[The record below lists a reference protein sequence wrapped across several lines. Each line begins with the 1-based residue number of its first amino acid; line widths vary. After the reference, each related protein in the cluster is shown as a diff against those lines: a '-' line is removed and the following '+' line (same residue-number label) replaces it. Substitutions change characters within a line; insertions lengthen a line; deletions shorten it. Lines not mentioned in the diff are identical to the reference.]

1 MGNLH
6 FSIKDEQTY
15 KNFIFL
21 PKQADFIQ
29 FLRFTSMDK
38 NSKRIYYN
46 TYLINYI
53 TYNDSSAVFF
63 DTKSSNYIDSRGIN
77 QFMEHVNRYYKT
89 NYINTTIISIIN
101 SIKLFIYKE
110 TNNIIKNYITDIHFE
125 WLPYSH
131 TTLFATKSFNSSND
145 FVYNIF
151 DMENSIEVNIYY
163 KKEQPYCLAI
173 RKYKDTPNSFKNIL
187 IYNEKVTITD
197 TEALRKIISDLY
209 YKSISFFNKLTSFI

>member
-6 FSIKDEQTY
+6 FSIEDEQTY
-15 KNFIFL
+15 KNFIFS
-21 PKQADFIQ
+21 PKQANFIQ

-38 NSKRIYYN
+38 NSQRIYYN
-46 TYLINYI
+46 TDLINYMQ
-53 TYNDSSAVFF
+53 YNYSSAVIFE
-63 DTKSSNYIDSRGIN
+63 TKSSNYIDFKGIN
-77 QFMEHVNRYYKT
+77 KFMEHLNSYYKT
-89 NYINTTIISIIN
+89 NYINTNIISIIN
-101 SIKLFIYKE
+101 SIKLFVYKE
-110 TNNIIKNYITDIHFE
+110 TNNIIKNYITDTHFE

-145 FVYNIF
+145 FVYSIF

-163 KKEQPYCLAI
+163 KKEEPYCFAI
-173 RKYKDTPNSFKNIL
+173 RKYKHNPNSFKTAFM
-187 IYNEKVTITD
+187 YYDKVTITD